1 MANVFLSYAR
11 DDLAKA
17 ELVTAALERLG
28 HSVWWDRRV
37 QGGSRFSL
45 EIEQALKSADVVLV
59 LWSRTSVQ
67 SAWVTDEAAEG
78 RDSGRL
84 VPVVIDDSKPPLG
97 FRQFQ
102 SIDLSGWKGRANA
115 PAITMLHE
123 AIVAR
128 SGPAEHAV
136 APPKPIKAGRDF
148 RRWGIAL
155 GSLSVLALASL
166 LYWLNGPASQQDP
179 GALRL
184 QLGRFEVLSQ
194 DVPQKVP
201 LTLREEILGALA
213 TDAVIIASTDQ
224 QTTGSDPGYGL
235 TASIGR
241 TGDLLRFTVHVAN
254 KRTGATVWTET
265 LERPAALT
273 DIAPRQVAV
282 ALSQVLRCGL
292 GGVARYPH
300 AMPDAT
306 LSIFFN
312 YCEEYWADTM
322 GKQMNPTR
330 SLDLAHR
337 VTEAAPDFSR
347 GWSALATSAAWVG
360 RENGL
365 SEALRKEAVQAAE
378 RAIKLDQENS
388 EAYSA
393 LAGLEPQ
400 FAFAAREK
408 LYLKSIGVRPSD
420 CGCEYVGFGGM
431 LSRVGRNADAA
442 AAYRRAHDMI
452 PLSADVNANWAEA
465 LFVLGRTGEAREAA
479 NSALELW
486 PDHSG
491 IRELLVRSA
500 IWTGRY
506 DEALKLLADPK
517 TPISEPERLAL
528 GIGLKA
534 LKSGGT
540 ASKQGAIQALQKLA
554 VEGSTQGPLVIALL
568 AALGAEQQAL
578 TLAAV
583 HIQRDGPS
591 ALSVLFQPP
600 LAAARTTPQF
610 TQLAERFGLVSYW
623 RQSGHL
629 PDFCKERSP
638 SQLCA
643 RL

>member
-1 MANVFLSYAR
+1 MANIFLSYAR

-17 ELVTAALERLG
+17 KPVTAALERLG

-115 PAITMLHE
+115 PAINMLHE
-123 AIVAR
+123 AIVSR
-128 SGPAEHAV
+128 SGPAEHAE
-136 APPKPIKAGRDF
+136 APPKGNIAGRDY
-148 RRWGIAL
+148 RRLGITL
-155 GSLSVLALASL
+155 GSLSVFALATL
-166 LYWLNGPASQQDP
+166 LYWLNGPASQQDHD
-179 GALRL
+179 ALRL
-184 QLGRFEVLSQ
+184 QLGQFEVLSQ

-201 LTLREEILGALA
+201 RTLREEILGALA

-224 QTTGSDPGYGL
+224 QTTGSAPGYAL

-241 TGDLLRFTVHVAN
+241 AGDLLRFTVHVAN

-265 LERPAALT
+265 LERPATMT

-292 GGVARYPH
+292 GGVARYPQ

-322 GKQMNPTR
+322 GKRMNPTR

-347 GWSALATSAAWVG
+347 GWSALATAAAWVG

-378 RAIKLDQENS
+378 RAINLDKENS

-393 LAGLEPQ
+393 LAGLEPR

-408 LYLKSIGVRPSD
+408 LYLKSINVRPSD
-420 CGCEYVGFGGM
+420 CGCEYVGFGGL
-431 LSRVGRNADAA
+431 LSRVGRNAEAA
-442 AAYRRAHDMI
+442 AAFKRAHDMI

-465 LFVLGRTGEAREAA
+465 LFVVGRVGEAREAV
-479 NSALELW
+479 NKALELW

-500 IWTGRY
+500 FWTGRY

-517 TPISEPERLAL
+517 TPVSERERQA
-528 GIGLKA
+528 IGNGLQA
-534 LKSGGT
+534 LKSGRV
-540 ASKQGAIQALQKLA
+540 ASKQGAVQALQKLA
-554 VEGSTQGPLVIALL
+554 QEGSKQGPLLIALIAALDAGQEALSL
-568 AALGAEQQAL
+568 AAAR
-578 TLAAV
+578 
-583 HIQRDGPS
+583 IQRDGPS
-591 ALSVLFQPP
+591 ALPVLFQPP
-600 LAAARTTPQF
+600 LASARSSPQF
-610 TQLAERFGLVSYW
+610 AQLAERFGLVSYW

-629 PDFCKERSP
+629 PDFCKERAP
-638 SQLCA
+638 PQLCA